1 MALNII
7 FMGTSDFA
15 VPILK
20 SISESNHKIKAVYT
34 QPPKKKS
41 RGQKIEKSPIN
52 LESIKLNISVRHPNN
67 LNSDDEYNFIKKS
80 GVKFIIVVAYGQI
93 IPQKILDIPDIIFLN
108 IHASLLPRWRG
119 AAPIQ
124 RSIIHMDKI
133 TGISIM
139 KIISKL
145 DAGPFMMQQEVKI
158 EAEDNFT
165 ILSKK
170 LSNLGSKLILKSLAE
185 LENKVAKFQEQDENK
200 VSYARKIEKKESEVD
215 WSIPAKNIIAKI
227 NGLNPFPGVWFKHLK
242 NRIKIIQAM
251 EVNQRGEIG
260 EVLDEELTV
269 GCKEN
274 SIKILSIQKEG
285 KNILDT
291 KSFLTGYK
299 IKKGE
304 KLI

>member
-7 FMGTSDFA
+7 FMGTPDFA

-291 KSFLTGYK
+291 KSFLAGYK